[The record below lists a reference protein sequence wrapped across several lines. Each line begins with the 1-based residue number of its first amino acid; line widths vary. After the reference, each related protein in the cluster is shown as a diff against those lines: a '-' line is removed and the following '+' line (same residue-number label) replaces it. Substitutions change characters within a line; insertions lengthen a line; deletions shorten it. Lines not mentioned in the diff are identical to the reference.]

1 MEIKLDLPDIEELE
15 QEQPEAAEQVA
26 KQVQPVP
33 EEAPVAA
40 PDPEQQEAPKPG
52 SQTPDWLKPFRAP
65 LPGEDRSGLMT
76 TVMDTLAA
84 PGAGLNDYVV
94 DELNKLPFV
103 NMRKQSEYSNEG
115 VQAVRELSS
124 IIGPFI
130 ALRKAAMKGG
140 AKLQAKVKHPLGEK
154 RLMKWFS
161 ELGIDTGVGAYV
173 DYTNT
178 INQYDDN
185 MTGWLKRNWPKFWS
199 FLPDDWA
206 TLDSDSPAVHRA
218 KNIKEGARFGLFGS
232 LLESTIKLGR
242 ALKGLSNTTSFVFES
257 ESAAKKF
264 APKVEPTDPMDVA
277 EGMAASSQK
286 YEEALNEMGELNLSK
301 NPAPD
306 APVKGVHDG
315 SMTFR

>member
-84 PGAGLNDYVV
+84 PAVGMSDYVV
-94 DELNKLPFV
+94 DELNKLPFL
-103 NMRKQSEYSNEG
+103 NIQKRSEYSNEG

-130 ALRKAAMKGG
+130 ALRRAAMKGG
-140 AKLQAKVKHPLGEK
+140 AGLQAKVKHPLGEK

-173 DYTNT
+173 DYTNS

-185 MTGWLKRNWPKFWS
+185 MTGWLKKSWPKFWS

-206 TLDSDSPAVHRA
+206 TLP
-218 KNIKEGARFGLFGS
+218 L
-232 LLESTIKLGR
+232 
-242 ALKGLSNTTSFVFES
+242 
-257 ESAAKKF
+257 
-264 APKVEPTDPMDVA
+264 
-277 EGMAASSQK
+277 
-286 YEEALNEMGELNLSK
+286 
-301 NPAPD
+301 
-306 APVKGVHDG
+306 PVKRVALLFVLKIEDLGVLRKEHRRTYPRHPQQLTSPLAAAG
-315 SMTFR
+315 FSIRRTLLSIQASPSEVR